1 MANNSFIKPAG
12 RIASFK
18 PYYFASLAKKIS
30 QLQENGVDIIKIDM
44 GSPDLPPEKFIID
57 KLTQS
62 AALPNKH
69 GYTPM
74 GGSPEFR
81 RAIAYYYEKRF
92 GVKVDP
98 LSETVGLIGSKEG
111 LFNMTQVLVNPGD
124 YVIVPDPGYP
134 VYSASTRI
142 AGGIIYTLPLLKE
155 NGFLPDHSSI
165 PQEIIQKT
173 KLFWINYPNNP
184 TGAIAPFSFFEEI
197 VDFAKKNQ
205 IIIAHDAP
213 YVDVCFDD
221 YIAPSLLQVEGAK
234 DVAVEFNSLSKA
246 YNMAGWRLGMAV
258 GNADIIGYIHTYKS
272 QMDSSQ
278 FAPVIDAGIAAITGD
293 QSWLSSRNAI
303 YQTRR
308 DIVVNGLKEA
318 GFEVDT
324 PPAAIYI
331 WAKLPD
337 GFEDS
342 MAFCNHLLEETGV
355 SVTPGVVYGQY
366 GEGYLRVSLGTK
378 TERIQEA
385 MERIKLWMK
394 AK

>member
-1 MANNSFIKPAG
+1 
-12 RIASFK
+12 
-18 PYYFASLAKKIS
+18 IS
-30 QLQENGVDIIKIDM
+30 HLQENGVDIIKIDM

-57 KLTQS
+57 KLTES
-62 AALPNKH
+62 ASLPNKH

-74 GGSPEFR
+74 GGSPEYR

-92 GVKVDP
+92 GVKLDP
-98 LSETVGLIGSKEG
+98 VSETVGLIGSKEG
-111 LFNMTQVLVNPGD
+111 LFNMTQVLINPGD

-134 VYSASTRI
+134 VYSASTKI

-155 NGFLPDHSSI
+155 NAFLPDLSSI

-197 VDFAKKNQ
+197 VDFAKKNH

-278 FAPVIDAGIAAITGD
+278 FAPVIDAGITAITGD
-293 QSWLSSRNAI
+293 QSWLSKRNAI

-308 DIVVNGLKEA
+308 DMVVNGLKEA

-331 WAKLPD
+331 WAKLPV

-342 MAFCNHLLEETGV
+342 MAFCNQLLEETGV
-355 SVTPGVVYGQY
+355 SMTPGVVYGQY